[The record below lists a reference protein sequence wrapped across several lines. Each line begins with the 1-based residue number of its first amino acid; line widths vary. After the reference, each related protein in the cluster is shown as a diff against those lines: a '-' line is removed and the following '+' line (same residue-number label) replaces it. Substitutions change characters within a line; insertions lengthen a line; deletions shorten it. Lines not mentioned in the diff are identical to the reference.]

1 MNGQQKPINRA
12 VKGLAYGLV
21 VGWAVGMLSWALMIS
36 FVPPEDVKLSER
48 WEQGQVTVW
57 ERLAYAP
64 LVAIPW
70 AIAGGMAGGVIG
82 LMGGWL
88 EVVTVF
94 VGMIGGI
101 WGSLLLNLSDGWI
114 VLVMP
119 SYAFIG
125 TFMGLAVGCLVRL
138 VSMLFI
144 ALVDPDNWT
153 TR

>member
-1 MNGQQKPINRA
+1 
-12 VKGLAYGLV
+12 
-21 VGWAVGMLSWALMIS
+21 
-36 FVPPEDVKLSER
+36 
-48 WEQGQVTVW
+48 
-57 ERLAYAP
+57 
-64 LVAIPW
+64 
-70 AIAGGMAGGVIG
+70 MAGGVIG

-119 SYAFIG
+119 RYAFIG

-153 TR
+153 NR